1 MKMHFIVCRF
11 WTNVYIFFSLSA
23 RSSITEAITSVFSSS
38 WLYTSAV
45 LRHII
50 STPSLSFS
58 VTPPP
63 TSESSTSF
71 LYVDYSDYDEYYEDL
86 SGTPETTANRPTTDF
101 DTGMTVTNVNTTN
114 TGAARLWPETTPP
127 DILDRTTT
135 STSPPNVVPIIPS
148 EGEYQSQVPLR
159 TSAFLQSSTT
169 NLPVTDSINST
180 THSPSNMAAGR
191 SSPNLINQTQ
201 REPSSSLLTTLPTPS
216 KKENNSVDE
225 VPYQIVG
232 LDRELGRG
240 QHSYFVPK
248 LPPFREKTQNKRI
261 QQLLNEKRRQDVLRR
276 SSRSRD
282 GRTDRRQGGL

>member
-1 MKMHFIVCRF
+1 M
-11 WTNVYIFFSLSA
+11 
-23 RSSITEAITSVFSSS
+23 TSVFTSSCS
-38 WLYTSAV
+38 YI
-45 LRHII
+45 RHII
-50 STPSLSFS
+50 STPSVSFS

-86 SGTPETTANRPTTDF
+86 SGTPETTANRPTTDS
-101 DTGMTVTNVNTTN
+101 DTGVTVTNINTTN
-114 TGAARLWPETTPP
+114 TGTARLWPETTSS

-135 STSPPNVVPIIPS
+135 STSPPTVVPILPS
-148 EGEYQSQVPLR
+148 EDQSQVPLR
-159 TSAFLQSSTT
+159 TSAFLQISSR
-169 NLPVTDSINST
+169 NLPVTDGINST
-180 THSPSNMAAGR
+180 TLSPNNTSEGR
-191 SSPNLINQTQ
+191 SSPAQINQTQ
-201 REPSSSLLTTLPTPS
+201 SEPSLSLLPSLPTPS

-232 LDRELGRG
+232 LDRELSRG
-240 QHSYFVPK
+240 QHNYFVPR

-261 QQLLNEKRRQDVLRR
+261 QELLNEKRRQDVLRR